1 PPHLAHAR
9 ELAPLRRGGRHA
21 RGDGRERVARPL
33 RRRARTR
40 GAGGADGMRLFGG
53 GGAKREERAFD
64 RVVVLGE
71 DGSAERTLTPAEF
84 HTLGLDERVRLIL
97 GKRL

>member
-1 PPHLAHAR
+1 
-9 ELAPLRRGGRHA
+9 
-21 RGDGRERVARPL
+21 
-33 RRRARTR
+33 
-40 GAGGADGMRLFGG
+40 MRLFGG

-97 GKRL
+97 GKRLRFYAGTREIPLKEALRDS